1 MQKYHL
7 YRYFHLCTDYIYY
20 TGKSIY
26 HCGFLGYNIAFAAAA
41 CCENTKE
48 RSIIEMIQNIIEW
61 ITNFSWTIEST
72 LVSAI
77 LLGEYPY
84 PSKED
89 YPD

>member
-1 MQKYHL
+1 
-7 YRYFHLCTDYIYY
+7 
-20 TGKSIY
+20 
-26 HCGFLGYNIAFAAAA
+26 
-41 CCENTKE
+41 
-48 RSIIEMIQNIIEW
+48 MIQNIIEW